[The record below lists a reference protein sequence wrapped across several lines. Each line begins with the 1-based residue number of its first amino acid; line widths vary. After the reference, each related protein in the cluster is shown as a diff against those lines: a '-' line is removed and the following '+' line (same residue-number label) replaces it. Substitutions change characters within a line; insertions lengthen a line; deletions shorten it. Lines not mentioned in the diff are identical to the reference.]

1 MGSVAVLAVVLLIGG
16 GLCLAAAIAER
27 HQRGRI
33 RSTGT
38 AVWALIVPGPRH
50 PEYEESAY
58 RPLLRFTTDDGD
70 QVEVFSPRPS
80 TRHRPLIEGRK
91 VLIRYDPRD
100 PTQVVMHGGRF
111 ISDWVFAAV
120 GLAAVVA
127 AITVLAV
134 A

>member
-1 MGSVAVLAVVLLIGG
+1 MHAHTYTIQTRRSRTAGVAGRTVGSA
-16 GLCLAAAIAER
+16 
-27 HQRGRI
+27 
-33 RSTGT
+33 
-38 AVWALIVPGPRH
+38 
-50 PEYEESAY
+50 
-58 RPLLRFTTDDGD
+58 
-70 QVEVFSPRPS
+70 PRPS

-120 GLAAVVA
+120 GLAAVA
-127 AITVLAV
+127 AAMTVLAV